1 MASFACQVLLALCA
15 IVLASADEDYKHHHP
30 PRPTPPPTTTTT
42 TTTTTTPPPTTTT
55 PRTTPRP
62 GCLRA
67 SDCPYGSCCLLNK
80 TTNRGVCKPLQ
91 ASRQTCYW
99 SQVHPRPNPLAM
111 VTKYD
116 LCPCG
121 HEMAC
126 TKLVGKSHPVFGP
139 IGICTWD

>member
-1 MASFACQVLLALCA
+1 MASFTFQVLLSLCV
-15 IVLASADEDYKHHHP
+15 IVLATADEEYHHHP
-30 PRPTPPPTTTTT
+30 PPP
-42 TTTTTTPPPTTTT
+42 TPPPTTTT

-67 SDCPYGSCCLLNK
+67 SDCPYGNCCLLNK

-99 SQVHPRPNPLAM
+99 SQVNPRPDPLAI

-121 HEMAC
+121 YGMEC
-126 TKLVGKSHPVFGP
+126 TKLEGKRHPVFGP